1 MTQAQRITKGAR
13 VQTTKWGT
21 RDVGIVTRV
30 DDDGDVFVKWD
41 VNGRPG
47 WVECQMDASEV
58 QRA

>member
-1 MTQAQRITKGAR
+1 MTQTQRI
-13 VQTTKWGT
+13 T

-30 DDDGDVFVKWD
+30 DDDGDV
-41 VNGRPG
+41 RRSG